1 MAMAVLNDEYISK
14 KIESQLE
21 IKEFWPKLAKLLKEI
36 TTNKEY
42 KNIIG
47 NINNERLFLNLI
59 KISNKIKEYNNL
71 LDKGNIPQSKILLMK
86 LSMI

>member
-59 KISNKIKEYNNL
+59 KI
-71 LDKGNIPQSKILLMK
+71 
-86 LSMI
+86 